1 MGVAFGHAPSRGS
14 PMTIEVTSD
23 IAVRC
28 TPAAAFAVLAD
39 MARNPEWQKG
49 MRTCEWTS
57 SPPPGVGSTY
67 DQEASFLGRTIRTSF
82 EVTEFVADERIRI
95 VSTVSTFPIDV
106 TRTVEP
112 AGANHTHVSAVV
124 RGEPGRMF
132 GFAGPLMRAMV
143 GRSVRGDY
151 RRLKALL
158 EGGQSA

>member
-1 MGVAFGHAPSRGS
+1 
-14 PMTIEVTSD
+14 MTIEVTSD
-23 IAVRC
+23 IEVRC
-28 TPAAAFAVLAD
+28 APSVAFAVLAD

-49 MRTCEWTS
+49 MRSCEWTS
-57 SPPPGVGSTY
+57 APPLRVGSTY

-106 TRTVEP
+106 TRTVESV
-112 AGANHTHVSAVV
+112 GEDRTRISAVV
-124 RGEPGRMF
+124 RGEPGRVF

-158 EGGQSA
+158 EGGQPE